1 LIDLAPICQRNQVF
15 PKNLVSS
22 WLQSLAKRVYYQRGL
37 SLRERGEALMT
48 EATELVYD
56 VFIMYCLEA
65 KHTPKKSLPDSGAI
79 SQHFTANH
87 RQKAESTF
95 WR

>member
-1 LIDLAPICQRNQVF
+1 
-15 PKNLVSS
+15 
-22 WLQSLAKRVYYQRGL
+22 
-37 SLRERGEALMT
+37 MT